1 LSEELAPGASKGAGL
16 ALAEAPSTS
25 PGKRYRVG
33 AHRERTP
40 EETWEW
46 VRPVLSQCGI
56 SRVADV
62 TRLDR
67 IGIPVFQA
75 VRPASR
81 NLSVSQGKGATPMAA
96 RVSAVMESIELH
108 HAEDLSALPVVSLS
122 IREMRYANAIPIESL
137 RWASGALYAEAA
149 PIEWLAARSLLDGRR
164 GWLPRQMME
173 LDFRRPRRFAPKLF
187 DLTSNGLAS
196 GNTRDEALLHGLCEL
211 IERHALY
218 RVQKGQARKKPIAT
232 ASISVPYC
240 QEMVEA
246 ILDAGGQIAIYDIGW
261 EVGVPTFVV
270 DCVFDDLP
278 RVWRGSGAHPA
289 PDVALS
295 RAISEAAQSRLTYI
309 SGARE
314 DVVELDG
321 LERPDLRYQRFRAT
335 TRGDDFEAIPG
346 FAGGA
351 VASDLHAVVER
362 LQRLGLEPF
371 ALDLERPQLGIPV
384 SMVFVPGLKDPPHG

>member
-1 LSEELAPGASKGAGL
+1 M
-16 ALAEAPSTS
+16 
-25 PGKRYRVG
+25 
-33 AHRERTP
+33 RTP

-46 VRPVLSQCGI
+46 VRPVLARCGI

-67 IGIPVFQA
+67 VGIPVFQA

-81 NLSVSQGKGATPMAA
+81 NLSVSQGKGATAMAA

-108 HAEDLSALPVVSLS
+108 HAEDLSALPAVTLS
-122 IREMRYANAIPIESL
+122 IREMRFANPIPMDSL

-173 LDFRRPRRFAPKLF
+173 LDFRRPRPFAPQLF

-196 GNTRDEALLHGLCEL
+196 GNTREEALLHGLCEL

-218 RVQKGQARKKPIAT
+218 RVHAGQTTKQAIAT
-232 ASISVPYC
+232 TSVRVPYC
-240 QEMVEA
+240 LEMIEA
-246 ILDAGGQIAIYDIGW
+246 IAAAGGRLAIYDVGW
-261 EVGVPTFVV
+261 ESDVPTFVV
-270 DCVFDDLP
+270 DCVFEDLP
-278 RVWRGSGAHPA
+278 RVWRGSGTHPSS
-289 PDVALS
+289 DVALS
-295 RAISEAAQSRLTYI
+295 RAISEAVQSRLTYI

-321 LERPDLRYQRFRAT
+321 QDRADVRYRSFRVT
-335 TRGDDFEAIPG
+335 SSGRDFETI
-346 FAGGA
+346 AGCASGD
-351 VASDLHAVVER
+351 VASDLRHVVER
-362 LQRLGLEPF
+362 LARLGLEPF
-371 ALDLERPQLGIPV
+371 ALDLQRPEHGVPV
-384 SMVFVPGLKDPPHG
+384 AMVFVPGLKDPPHV

>member
-1 LSEELAPGASKGAGL
+1 MA
-16 ALAEAPSTS
+16 
-25 PGKRYRVG
+25 KRYRLG

-46 VRPVLSQCGI
+46 VRPALPACGI

-108 HAEDLSALPVVSLS
+108 HAEDLSSLPAVTAS
-122 IREMRYANAIPIESL
+122 IREMRYANPIPLESL
-137 RWASGALYAEAA
+137 RWAGTALYAEAA
-149 PIEWLAARSLLDGRR
+149 PIEWLGARSLLDGRR

-173 LDFRRPRRFAPKLF
+173 LDFRRPRPFAPKLF

-196 GNTRDEALLHGLCEL
+196 GNTREEALLHGLCEL

-218 RVQKGQARKKPIAT
+218 RVHQGQARKRLIAN
-232 ASISVPYC
+232 ASVAVPYC
-240 QEMVEA
+240 REMIDA
-246 ILDAGGQIAIYDIGW
+246 ILGAGGRIAVYDIGW
-261 EVGVPTFVV
+261 DAGVPSFVA
-270 DCVFDDLP
+270 DCAFEDLP
-278 RVWRGSGAHPA
+278 RVWRGSGAHPC
-289 PDVALS
+289 PGVALS

-314 DVVELDG
+314 DVVELAG
-321 LERPDLRYQRFRAT
+321 LADPGLHTQRFPGTAS
-335 TRGDDFEAIPG
+335 GDDFVTIPG
-346 FAGGA
+346 FAGGT
-351 VASDLHAVVER
+351 VASDLQAVLER
-362 LQRLGLEPF
+362 LTSLGLEPF
-371 ALDLERPQLGIPV
+371 ALDLERPATGIPV
-384 SMVFVPGLKDPPHG
+384 AMVFVPGLKDPPHA